1 MTQTTPPQTDQP
13 QTNQPFH
20 QSMTAPLR
28 RVLVRRPDQAFA
40 VEDPEAWHYAA
51 RPDLA
56 AAQAEHDAFTDILRK
71 HGAEVVYHDMEQPG
85 RADSVFVYD
94 PALITREGAILL
106 NPGKALR
113 QGEQD
118 ALGRRLEEL
127 GVPVLGRLTGEQ
139 YAEGGDMFW
148 LDDQTLAIGRTFRTT
163 QAGVDALR
171 ALLEPRGVEVQ
182 VYDMPVG
189 DGADACLH
197 LMSVISP
204 VAPDAAVVYPR
215 LMPVPLWQ
223 ELQRRGLRLIE
234 VPDAEFPTQGSNV
247 LAITPAVCLMLA
259 GNPVTRTRLEDAG
272 FTVESYVGN
281 ELSLKAEGG
290 PTCLTKPLV
299 RRA

>member
-1 MTQTTPPQTDQP
+1 MTQTTAT
-13 QTNQPFH
+13 FH

-28 RVLVRRPDQAFA
+28 RVLVKRPDQAFA
-40 VEDPEAWHYAA
+40 VQDPQAWHYAA
-51 RPDLA
+51 RPDLL

-71 HGAEVVYHDMEQPG
+71 HGAEVVYHDVAQPD

-94 PALITREGAILL
+94 PVLITHEGAILL
-106 NPGKALR
+106 NLGKALR
-113 QGEQD
+113 QGEEQAMARQLT
-118 ALGRRLEEL
+118 ALQ
-127 GVPVLGRLTGEQ
+127 VPVIGELSGEQ
-139 YAEGGDMFW
+139 RAEGGDMFW
-148 LDDQTLAIGRTFRTT
+148 LDERTLAIGRTFRTN
-163 QAGVDALR
+163 QAGVEALR

-204 VAPDAAVVYPR
+204 LAPDAAVVYPR

-234 VPDAEFPTQGSNV
+234 VPDAEFSTQGPNV
-247 LAITPAVCLMLA
+247 LAITPTVCLMLA
-259 GNPVTRTRLEDAG
+259 GNPVTRARLEDAG
-272 FTVESYVGN
+272 FTVETYVGN